1 MNEWT
6 YEWTR
11 SMCCLCILPRWLC
24 DWSNTGYICGAG
36 YDSTWPPS
44 WTKTVIKAVHQD
56 PSLVTHSWPWAL
68 TSSVFRSP
76 FYLLWNPAEMN
87 QYCWKW
93 MQIRAQRDQIFP
105 LGSGSWFVSLHLSPK
120 VAFPCS
126 EEENIVWAGVRLAGL
141 LYSSLFSGYR
151 SKGSSVRLDKMPV
164 PPAIRG
170 AWNTAVTAGHRPTSP
185 GRAVRPPNQARRRAI
200 LTACQQSSKNVK
212 CGFPKEL
219 LKQQKNANSVI

>member
-1 MNEWT
+1 M

-24 DWSNTGYICGAG
+24 DWSNTVYICGAG
-36 YDSTWPPS
+36 YDSTWPSS
-44 WTKTVIKAVHQD
+44 WTKAVIKAVHRD

-68 TSSVFRSP
+68 TSSIFRSP
-76 FYLLWNPAEMN
+76 FYRLWDPAEVN

-105 LGSGSWFVSLHLSPK
+105 LGSGSWFVSLHHSPK

-141 LYSSLFSGYR
+141 WYSNLLSGYR
-151 SKGSSVRLDKMPV
+151 NKGSSVRLDKMPV
-164 PPAIRG
+164 PPAIRE
-170 AWNTAVTAGHRPTSP
+170 AWNLSSHHRP
-185 GRAVRPPNQARRRAI
+185 QALLPQVGLWDRQTKQGGELSWQPVSR
-200 LTACQQSSKNVK
+200 V
-212 CGFPKEL
+212 PKM
-219 LKQQKNANSVI
+219 